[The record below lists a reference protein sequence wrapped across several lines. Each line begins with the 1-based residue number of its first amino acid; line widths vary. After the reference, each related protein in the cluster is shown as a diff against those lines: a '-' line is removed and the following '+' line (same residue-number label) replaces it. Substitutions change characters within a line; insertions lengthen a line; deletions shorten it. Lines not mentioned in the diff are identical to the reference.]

1 VCLVGLGGHAEQ
13 EGTEVEFGL
22 AEEVA
27 IVLGDEQAGHLEQLV
42 RGGLLEL
49 LGELSSFGFLFGA
62 EFHTHGILPVAKVDF
77 FPIRPLALLCT
88 KILPTMATLTRVC
101 VVNPSFDGKPGP
113 VGVC

>member
-1 VCLVGLGGHAEQ
+1 
-13 EGTEVEFGL
+13 L

-88 KILPTMATLTRVC
+88 KILPTMATLTQPAVIPE
-101 VVNPSFDGKPGP
+101 NPLVSPAAAQYNTP
-113 VGVC
+113 N